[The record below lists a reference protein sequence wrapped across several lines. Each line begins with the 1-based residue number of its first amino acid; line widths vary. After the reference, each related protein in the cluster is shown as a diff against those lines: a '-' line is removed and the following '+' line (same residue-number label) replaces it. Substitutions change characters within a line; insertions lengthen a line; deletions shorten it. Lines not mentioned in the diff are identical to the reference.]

1 MSMRKLRNS
10 FQRRLQIDRF
20 VLEQDNQADL
30 SPSPSPFNN
39 QDSSSASA
47 MDHADQVQAS
57 HFQSSADLTIR
68 SSPAAHSTVTSG
80 EDNSLYFEHCF
91 SPLDLPPDLLIYFI
105 KFLTPGDLWKLCQ
118 VSKTMQSAVMV
129 FMSRSQR
136 FGFEAIRILRQE
148 HAWTDRQL
156 LRVHHEKHYEDMRD
170 HFWITYNRPLR
181 IIIPPFPEDEEPEEE
196 QQTPGVGEEET
207 GNQDAGIAIDEDVP
221 TQQQQ
226 ILTENVM
233 AGQMQSED
241 AVIEGAIN
249 TNASNGSQPPPPP
262 TEQVP
267 VAPVTPSRGI
277 IRSQYWVSQANF
289 LFAAVLESSEGF
301 QSSPSP
307 QCDQEMEGPEIMLQA
322 MNPATA
328 ATALV
333 AAMERGNDPALGAF
347 WTNQYETTKN
357 ISSQVA
363 KLAMVDNSGRLL
375 PATKDQFWSIV
386 QLLFDSN
393 LVDLAY
399 RRAIINCARYM
410 TAKFDSCFAY
420 GLHVNGRVVL
430 DTDYYDYE
438 PSEYSVKIG
447 PHLAVESNFK
457 LPQSWDAPLGRPRDI
472 EELRTIAPPR
482 RLQSTFQAMLWR
494 RCLTDMVG
502 LYNQIQDLHNNLVVI
517 SASSS
522 THDLDNKT
530 QEFSEQEN
538 LRHCQKEAVEQH
550 HPIGHGFRKMIHRI
564 RSVAKK
570 RRYTSGENGRETR
583 TFSAHRG
590 ASSWSLPAL
599 FAPGSPTFPSHT
611 TSAFAFGDVAR
622 QQSQQYVSP
631 FSYIRRQSPY
641 QQRRRLF
648 ELPDPNNLD
657 DFFRVKKSD
666 LHSFQ
671 QRVLSMGKRQMQRR
685 VMMEE
690 RIRRETLLKEEL
702 LGLCHTAC
710 GLFMVRSQR
719 QPEQGGPRT
728 IMTLLRQGSP
738 WKKGVW
744 RAGEWRHAPIDL
756 EHDLDETAMAHRYH
770 LERDYSHLKTTVDTH
785 RRWSSYDPTFS
796 SSASSFFSS
805 LSSTSSSSSSS
816 SPASFTTETPAPRP
830 VFSITDRDNIDAFDA
845 SEYARISDLLDML
858 PLNTT
863 TKQDD
868 TIDRGT
874 WQSLCITTIKFLMN
888 ENLAWGGNDPN
899 HELSK
904 LKATLHEGAW
914 YYHE

>member
-30 SPSPSPFNN
+30 SPFPSPLNN
-39 QDSSSASA
+39 QNCFSDSA
-47 MDHADQVQAS
+47 MDHDHQVQAS
-57 HFQSSADLTIR
+57 HFQSSANLTAR
-68 SSPAAHSTVTSG
+68 SSPAAHSAMTSD
-80 EDNSLYFEHCF
+80 EDNSLYFERCF

-129 FMSRSQR
+129 FMSCSQR

-148 HAWTDRQL
+148 HAWTDKQL

-170 HFWITYNRPLR
+170 HFWITYNQPLR
-181 IIIPPFPEDEEPEEE
+181 MIIPPFPEDEELEEE
-196 QQTPGVGEEET
+196 HQTPSVDEEEVES
-207 GNQDAGIAIDEDVP
+207 QDAGTAIDEDVP

-226 ILTENVM
+226 QILVESAM
-233 AGQMQSED
+233 AGQMQSD
-241 AVIEGAIN
+241 DVVIEGVIN
-249 TNASNGSQPPPPP
+249 TNTSNGSQPPPPP
-262 TEQVP
+262 PAQ
-267 VAPVTPSRGI
+267 APATP
-277 IRSQYWVSQANF
+277 
-289 LFAAVLESSEGF
+289 SSEGF
-301 QSSPSP
+301 QSSSSP
-307 QCDQEMEGPEIMLQA
+307 QCDQEMEGPEIVLQT
-322 MNPATA
+322 MSPATTA
-328 ATALV
+328 AALV
-333 AAMERGNDPALGAF
+333 TAMERGNDPAMGAF

-363 KLAMVDNSGRLL
+363 KLAMIDNTGRLL
-375 PATKDQFWSIV
+375 PATKDRFWSIV

-420 GLHVNGRVVL
+420 GLRVNGRVVL

-447 PHLAVESNFK
+447 PHLAVESDPK
-457 LPQSWDAPLGRPRDI
+457 LPQSPDAPLDYPRDT
-472 EELRTIAPPR
+472 EESRTIAPPR
-482 RLQSTFQAMLWR
+482 RLQSTFQVMLWR

-502 LYNQIQDLHNNLVVI
+502 LYNQIQDLHNNPVAI

-522 THDLDNKT
+522 GHGLNSKS
-530 QEFSEQEN
+530 QAFSEQEN
-538 LRHCQKEAVEQH
+538 FRHCQKEAIEQH
-550 HPIGHGFRKMIHRI
+550 HPIGRGFRKMIHRI
-564 RSVAKK
+564 RSVSKK
-570 RRYTSGENGRETR
+570 RRYTSGGNGRETR
-583 TFSAHRG
+583 TFSAHLS
-590 ASSWSLPAL
+590 ASSWSLPTS
-599 FAPGSPTFPSHT
+599 FPPGPLTFPFHT
-611 TSAFAFGDVAR
+611 TSAFAFGDVSR
-622 QQSQQYVSP
+622 QQAQQPISP
-631 FSYIRRQSPY
+631 FCYIKRQSPY
-641 QQRRRLF
+641 QQCRRPSK
-648 ELPDPNNLD
+648 LPDPNILD

-671 QRVLSMGKRQMQRR
+671 QCVLSVERRQMRR
-685 VMMEE
+685 RAMMEE

-702 LGLCHTAC
+702 LGLCHMAC
-710 GLFMVRSQR
+710 GLFMVRNQR

-744 RAGEWRHAPIDL
+744 RVGEWRHAPIDL
-756 EHDLDETAMAHRYH
+756 DHDLDETAMAHRYH
-770 LERDYSHLKTTVDTH
+770 LERDYNHLKTIIDTH
-785 RRWSSYDPTFS
+785 RRWSSYDHTFS
-796 SSASSFFSS
+796 SSASSFLSSFSS
-805 LSSTSSSSSSS
+805 PSSSSSST
-816 SPASFTTETPAPRP
+816 SFTTETPASRP
-830 VFSITDRDNIDAFDA
+830 LYTTDRDNTDVFSAN
-845 SEYARISDLLDML
+845 EYAGISDLLDML
-858 PLNTT
+858 PLNIT

-868 TIDRGT
+868 MIDRGT
-874 WQSLCITTIKFLMN
+874 WQSLCLATIKFLMN

-904 LKATLHEGAW
+904 LKATLHEDAW